1 MMAPVAQMTVP
12 VANMIVAPQLLSQ
25 QHSDRP
31 DNIQEKDFSTTEPT
45 AMVANAIV
53 DNVTTPAQTSKDHID
68 PKPDLT
74 KNQPPDRR
82 EGKHDGSAIDVG
94 IAAESALAAA
104 TEQPP
109 PSSSLIS
116 PPASSNDDIGSSPIN
131 VSTTYSPSPP
141 PSKQLLRQTTK
152 DIHQRYT
159 PESGTL
165 RRASSSSFEQQ
176 RNEAGLDDVGELS
189 SIAPTQ
195 GEGQISKFV
204 ADSESL
210 RLVCICAF

>member
-1 MMAPVAQMTVP
+1 MAPVAQMT
-12 VANMIVAPQLLSQ
+12 APIAHMTFQ

-31 DNIQEKDFSTTEPT
+31 NNMQEKDVSTTEPT

-53 DNVTTPAQTSKDHID
+53 DHIATSAQNSSDHIH
-68 PKPDLT
+68 PEPHLT
-74 KNQPPDRR
+74 KSQPPEKR
-82 EGKHDGSAIDVG
+82 EGKHDGSTIDEG
-94 IAAESALAAA
+94 IVAESALAAA

-131 VSTTYSPSPP
+131 FSTTYSPSPP

-152 DIHQRYT
+152 DVHQRYT

-176 RNEAGLDDVGELS
+176 RNEAGLDNVRDLS
-189 SIAPTQ
+189 LIAPTQ
-195 GEGQISKFV
+195 GEGQIPKVV